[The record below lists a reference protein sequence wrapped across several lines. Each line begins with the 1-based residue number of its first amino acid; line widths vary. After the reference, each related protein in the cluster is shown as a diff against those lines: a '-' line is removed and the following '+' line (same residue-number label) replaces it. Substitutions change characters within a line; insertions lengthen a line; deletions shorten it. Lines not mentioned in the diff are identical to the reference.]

1 MRKPLRRILLACLVV
16 SLSFSF
22 GCGNQNETPA
32 ETKGDTV
39 ETVMQN
45 HTTIEIGDVS
55 DEAET
60 EVIITTPDLTAIYMD
75 LLSKNPDTN
84 MSADEIAKVIAE
96 YAKNKDYLVTS
107 KAVTAVEKD
116 GNDWKL
122 ASDECIDEAIRNQV
136 NNLMIQMINGIGTI
150 EVDDIS
156 EDLE

>member
-1 MRKPLRRILLACLVV
+1 MSKTLRYILLACLVV
-16 SLSFSF
+16 VLSICV
-22 GCGNQNETPA
+22 GCGNRNEMPS
-32 ETKGDTV
+32 ETKDDTI
-39 ETVMQN
+39 ENVMQN

-55 DEAET
+55 DETET
-60 EVIITTPDLTAIYMD
+60 EVIITTPDLATIYMD
-75 LLSKNPDTN
+75 LLSKNPDAN

-96 YAKNKDYLVTS
+96 YAKNEDFLVTS
-107 KAVTAVEKD
+107 KALTAVEKD